1 MPAGL
6 GCPLA
11 QAYFTPTWADEQRE
25 SEKGSPVLV
34 YHWPWRAL
42 DKMLYALWASG
53 LPRLANWAHKW
64 LCYLRSPRGS
74 VGPPPPA
81 TEHPQASVPVK
92 GPAQQSRILGRRDAR
107 ETLREPGSRHPY
119 FQSSGEPELSC
130 KHLHINPLLMPA
142 DLTKSTAKV
151 SSNPEVIQEPRLG
164 LESLLAPS
172 SNSSSSNESN
182 PIFLNLF
189 LGHPKISSSVGQ
201 PFT

>member
-1 MPAGL
+1 M
-6 GCPLA
+6 
-11 QAYFTPTWADEQRE
+11 
-25 SEKGSPVLV
+25 
-34 YHWPWRAL
+34 AL
-42 DKMLYALWASG
+42 
-53 LPRLANWAHKW
+53 
-64 LCYLRSPRGS
+64 C
-74 VGPPPPA
+74 PPPT

-151 SSNPEVIQEPRLG
+151 SSNPEVIQEPRLR

-172 SNSSSSNESN
+172 SNSPSSNESN